1 MSTLV
6 LFIQLLYCVI
16 LSYFPLLQ
24 TLKQNDLFNIAR
36 TDTNLMRQMKAKPPP
51 PQLLKNGIFA
61 LLLIPG
67 PLIQHKYY
75 FLFLYIFTFLV
86 WSLMKAYYFE
96 DVAPKK
102 KKQFFILLTINQ
114 LTKQDNIYVL
124 KIVYLLRS
132 ILPYCAVPV
141 SKLFNQFK
149 FLSR

>member
-1 MSTLV
+1 
-6 LFIQLLYCVI
+6 
-16 LSYFPLLQ
+16 
-24 TLKQNDLFNIAR
+24 
-36 TDTNLMRQMKAKPPP
+36 MKAKPP

-114 LTKQDNIYVL
+114 LTK
-124 KIVYLLRS
+124 
-132 ILPYCAVPV
+132 
-141 SKLFNQFK
+141 
-149 FLSR
+149 